1 MLAICG
7 QRMAAPEGGPNA
19 IPYITSTSCL
29 FIRRNLQ
36 YIQFKVALPKL
47 EINVKFVQGDDP
59 EGFIGLIDET
69 KLYILNLG
77 YPKLIL
83 LIFQILKQFVRFAH
97 DAEIPVT
104 IDNTSGAGKLI
115 YYYKPIEHG
124 ADIVHGIGGH
134 GTTIKVNLLGTFG
147 YNSFTI

>member
-1 MLAICG
+1 
-7 QRMAAPEGGPNA
+7 MAAPEGGPNA

-47 EINVKFVQGDDP
+47 EINVKFVQDF
-59 EGFIGLIDET
+59 EAIC
-69 KLYILNLG
+69 
-77 YPKLIL
+77 
-83 LIFQILKQFVRFAH
+83 
-97 DAEIPVT
+97 
-104 IDNTSGAGKLI
+104 
-115 YYYKPIEHG
+115 KPIEHG